1 MVPEQGR
8 IAKVHLC
15 VPYAM
20 GYPCL
25 IRLTACSTPCC
36 RSRRRLYARSYTRG
50 ARLRI
55 RTDAL
60 DEEVVGP
67 MLGKQFANG

>member
-1 MVPEQGR
+1 M
-8 IAKVHLC
+8 HLC

-20 GYPCL
+20 GVSLLDQADRLQHALLPKLAQAICAL
-25 IRLTACSTPCC
+25 VHPGRQARIRL
-36 RSRRRLYARSYTRG
+36 
-50 ARLRI
+50 
-55 RTDAL
+55 DAL